1 MSRRAA
7 ILVGL
12 LLPSLAL
19 AHWTAQPELPDW
31 AQRGR
36 LRWCLHYSRADRQFV
51 DLFLQ
56 AHQTL
61 LHGGSFD
68 SPQTAEYARQQGLRY
83 MPYVC
88 SRTVTISEIE
98 KNPQL
103 ADSLVLQADGSE
115 VLAYGNPVRRF
126 GSLYRP
132 PWLQFVRER
141 TRRLWDQPNVAAIFY
156 DNAFWEV
163 DDYNPAAVAAWGQ
176 WAAAQGLDPE
186 EGAVGGPSAAGKL
199 FVAEGLVDYHHMLRQ
214 FDRSH
219 GPPLLNCPNLGSAAG
234 GMLAVE
240 AGAVDLVFYETM
252 SHPPFENNMHRYKV
266 GLAASHGRPTG
277 ILAYLPPRVGSERG
291 QRTWHEGMH
300 AFFYPSSPIAE
311 EFALAAAEAAA
322 CNGSYI
328 PCYNLFPSLP
338 ITDES
343 DPFRR
348 RIHAELRRS
357 YGFLAANE
365 ELFAGS
371 EPASEVAVLHSSLTQ
386 MHNRRLQNGQGL
398 SEALLA
404 AGIPHEVVVVS
415 DLREGTLGP
424 TQTLIVPNVVY
435 LDEPAAAGV
444 LRFIEGGGRAIVT
457 GEYGTTAPT
466 GEALRSDSVQ
476 KVQDA
481 VGLFVRPIQQWTLEG
496 MAPEGPTQIC
506 VTGDEGSASLVFAG
520 APGQYLAY
528 LSLTDE
534 ADGTSS
540 FSFSVAGETVYSGKL
555 DTEDESPHLFR
566 TPAFGA
572 RPGDLLQLRVH
583 PDGGERGRVQSI
595 VLMGA
600 AAEAGAAVGE
610 GTVQYRPAGL
620 ETLPTTEII
629 DLVQP
634 RVRLPYPEKVALN
647 RMQAEDGRLQ
657 QVHLVNYDFRYE
669 VDHPG
674 RYASDDDTAEART
687 FFGNANTVL
696 RKRLRIPAPAEV
708 VDPAVQ
714 IRAVATAGTT
724 ADLVL
729 TLNGKP
735 AGRVPGAE
743 LMRWTWAEVPVE
755 PELLGRDNLIEVR
768 VEGEVNGQAKW
779 IAVSIDTDAAG
790 GDSQFSTDGGQT
802 FSAADLSPDLR
813 AQTGEYMIR
822 IVDRSPGGER
832 RSPDNLVSNGG
843 FEHVTVPHSETKLTV
858 VPATNLRVTMPG
870 APRPGL
876 LISPEREPEWIAGQQ
891 MDGETVYTI
900 PQVGI
905 YSVLLLGQARE
916 ALQPHYARQQRWAG
930 WRLPEET
937 EPLRAV
943 VADWQPWGEGF
954 STDEAVSQ
962 SGQRSIRCENAT
974 EADLRGAVQTFD
986 FSSTEKQSYVVTA
999 WSRAES
1005 VSGPAHP
1012 DYSVYV
1018 DATCVDGTVYNGH
1031 ATPFA
1036 TGSHDWQQV
1045 SLELNPPAALRS
1057 MRLHLLFRKKTGR
1070 VWFDDVQMQATPAP

>member
-7 ILVGL
+7 ILIGL
-12 LLPSLAL
+12 ILPSLAL

-36 LRWCLHYSRADRQFV
+36 LRWCLHYSRADRQLV
-51 DLFLQ
+51 DLFLG

-68 SPQTAEYARQQGLRY
+68 SPQTAEYARQHGLHY

-88 SRTVTISEIE
+88 SRTVTVSEIE
-98 KNPQL
+98 RNPQL

-132 PWLQFVRER
+132 PWPQFVRER
-141 TRRLWDQPNVAAIFY
+141 TRKLWDRPDVSAIFY

-163 DDYNPAAVAAWGQ
+163 EDHNPAAVAAWGQ
-176 WAAAQGLDPE
+176 WAAAQGLGPDT
-186 EGAVGGPSAAGKL
+186 AASRPSAAGKL
-199 FVAEGLVDYHHMLRQ
+199 FIAEGLVDYHHMLRALGH
-214 FDRSH
+214 SH
-219 GPPLLNCPNLGSAAG
+219 EPPLLNCPNLGSAAG

-240 AGAVDLVFYETM
+240 TGAVDLVFYETM
-252 SHPPFENNMHRYKV
+252 SHPPFENNMQRYKV

-277 ILAYLPPRVGSERG
+277 ILAYLPPRIGSERG

-322 CNGSYI
+322 CNGTYI

-338 ITDES
+338 ITDET
-343 DPFRR
+343 DPFHR
-348 RIHAELRRS
+348 RIHAELKRS
-357 YGFLAANE
+357 YGFLSANE
-365 ELFAGS
+365 ELYAASQPAG
-371 EPASEVAVLHSSLTQ
+371 EVAVLHSSLTQ
-386 MHNRRLQNGQGL
+386 MHNHRLQNGQAL
-398 SEALLA
+398 SEALLG
-404 AGIPHEVVVVS
+404 AGIPYEVVVAS
-415 DLREGTLGP
+415 DLAEGTPGP
-424 TQTLIVPNVVY
+424 TKTLIVPNVVY
-435 LDEPAAAGV
+435 LDEATAAGV
-444 LRFIEGGGRAIVT
+444 LRSIEGGGRVIVT

-466 GEALRSDSVQ
+466 GDVLRSASVQ
-476 KVQDA
+476 TVQDA
-481 VGLFVRPIQQWTLEG
+481 VGLFARPIQQWTLEG
-496 MAPEGPTQIC
+496 MAPEGPTQIS
-506 VTGDEGSASLVFAG
+506 VTGKEGSAGLVFTG
-520 APGQYLAY
+520 APGQYMAY

-540 FSFSVAGETVYSGKL
+540 FSFSVAGETVYSDRL
-555 DTEDESPHLFR
+555 DIEDESRHVFQ
-566 TPAFGA
+566 TPAFVA
-572 RPGDLLQLRVH
+572 KPGDLVQLRVWA
-583 PDGGERGRVQSI
+583 DGGERGRVQSI

-600 AAEAGAAVGE
+600 AADAGAAVGH

-620 ETLPTTEII
+620 ETLPATE
-629 DLVQP
+629 LVELLRP
-634 RVRLPYPEKVALN
+634 RVRLLEPRKVAVN
-647 RMQAEDGRLQ
+647 RMQAGNGELQ

-669 VDHPG
+669 VEHPG

-687 FFGNANTVL
+687 FFGNADTVL
-696 RKRLRIPAPAEV
+696 RKRLRVPAPAEV
-708 VDPAVQ
+708 VDPVVR
-714 IRAVATAGTT
+714 IRAVATAATT

-755 PELLGRDNLIEVR
+755 PGLLGVDNLIEVR

-779 IAVSIDTDAAG
+779 IAVSIDTDARG
-790 GDSQFSTDGGQT
+790 GNSEFSTDGGKT

-822 IVDRSPGGER
+822 IVDRNPGGER
-832 RSPDNLVSNGG
+832 ESPDNRVANGG
-843 FEHVTVPHSETKLTV
+843 FEQVTVPHSETKLTV
-858 VPATNLRVTMPG
+858 VPAQAVRVAMPG

-876 LISPEREPEWIAGQQ
+876 LISPEREPQWIDGQRV
-891 MDGETVYTI
+891 DGETVYTI
-900 PQVGI
+900 PQVDI
-905 YSVLLLGQARE
+905 YSVLLLGETRE
-916 ALQPHYARQQRWAG
+916 ALQPHYDTQQRWAG
-930 WRLPEET
+930 WRLPEVSES
-937 EPLRAV
+937 LRAV
-943 VADWQPWGEGF
+943 VTGWQPWSEGF
-954 STDEAVSQ
+954 ATDETVSHT
-962 SGQRSIRCENAT
+962 GRRSIRCENAAET
-974 EADLRGAVQTFD
+974 DLRGAVQAFD

-999 WSRAES
+999 WSRAEN
-1005 VSGPAHP
+1005 VAGPAHP

-1036 TGSHDWQQV
+1036 TGTHDWEQV
-1045 SLELNPPAALRS
+1045 TLKLNPLAALRS